1 MSNEIQSV
9 HLGRNK
15 SAQTG
20 NTRNI
25 MKEKHFV
32 VLVALCCLA
41 SCGSPNRHNAEG
53 GKVRDTTERRD
64 VPESKD
70 ATATSTKA
78 SASTPKDSVKHQ
90 RDTTRQ
96 QEITRLSC
104 HYRFNSIILDG
115 RYEAFNMKGVK
126 AVAAMDTPIYRCI
139 FSYSNSDTLPDLS
152 KYNIVHLDLSHN
164 KIGRNFSLARLPQ
177 TLETLDL
184 SYNRLGEGG
193 SRELQTLSFRG
204 QLEKRFPKLRV
215 LNVSH
220 NKLRAIYFPESV
232 ERIDASHNR
241 LERLMP
247 AWETPRKAG
256 NLRYLDLS
264 HNPKL
269 KPEEFLGEVDTLI
282 TEACPPDTI

>member
-1 MSNEIQSV
+1 MPNEIQSV
-9 HLGRNK
+9 HLEWNK
-15 SAQTG
+15 RALTG

-25 MKEKHFV
+25 MKEMHFV

-41 SCGSPNRHNAEG
+41 SCGSPNKRSAEG
-53 GKVRDTTERRD
+53 GKARDTTERRD
-64 VPESKD
+64 IPENKGE
-70 ATATSTKA
+70 ATSAKDSTN
-78 SASTPKDSVKHQ
+78 TPKDSVKRQH
-90 RDTTRQ
+90 DTTRQ

-126 AVAAMDTPIYRCI
+126 AVAAEGVPIYRCS
-139 FSYSNSDTLPDLS
+139 FSYSNSDTMPDLS
-152 KYNIVHLDLSHN
+152 EYNIVHLDLSHN
-164 KIGRNFSLARLPQ
+164 NIGRSFSLARLPQ

-184 SYNRLGEGG
+184 SHNRLGESGG
-193 SRELQTLSFRG
+193 KELQTLSFRG
-204 QLEKRFPKLRV
+204 EWEKRFPKLRV

-241 LERLMP
+241 LERFMP
-247 AWETPRKAG
+247 AWETPQKAG

-269 KPEEFLGEVDTLI
+269 KPEEFVGEVDTLI
-282 TEACPPDTI
+282 TEDCPPDTI